1 MLVSGSGDKT
11 ARIWDM
17 NVGNC
22 LFHLMIEESGGAD
35 SSPVDAGVTS
45 VCVSP
50 DGSLLAAGSLDTV
63 VRLWDTS
70 NGQLLDKLK
79 GHKDSVYSVAFSP
92 DGKFLVSGSLDK
104 TLKLWDLATL
114 NREGNPPFNGLVKK
128 EDPANSAASSLPN
141 PPAIERGE
149 NGEKI
154 TSDRGFDS
162 SRPSTT
168 CTTTLIGHKDYVLS
182 VAVSPDGEW
191 IMSGSKDRGVQ
202 FWDPKTAMP
211 QFMLQ
216 GHKNSVISIAVSE
229 SGGLLATG
237 SGDWHARI
245 WSYERIAKK

>member
-1 MLVSGSGDKT
+1 MNLGS
-11 ARIWDM
+11 
-17 NVGNC
+17 C

-79 GHKDSVYSVAFSP
+79 GHNDSVYSVAFSP

-114 NREGNPPFNGLVKK
+114 NREGNPPFTGLVKK
-128 EDPANSAASSLPN
+128 EDGSNPASVAN

-168 CTTTLIGHKDYVLS
+168 CTTTLNGHKVRL
-182 VAVSPDGEW
+182 
-191 IMSGSKDRGVQ
+191 
-202 FWDPKTAMP
+202 PKT
-211 QFMLQ
+211 F
-216 GHKNSVISIAVSE
+216 SVHFYAFLTFPGIDV
-229 SGGLLATG
+229 
-237 SGDWHARI
+237 H
-245 WSYERIAKK
+245 